1 MVKRLIVLP
10 TYNEAENLL
19 ILIPRLFKFL
29 PEISIL
35 VVDDGSPDG
44 TAEIAKSLRGK
55 FPNLEVVNQG
65 FKGGLGGAYRFGFA
79 WGLSSGFDELIE
91 MDADMSHRIRDLLVM
106 LDRKTRSGAN
116 LVIGSRWIN
125 GGEIEN
131 WSKGRELLSRF
142 ANKYVR
148 TLLNLRINDSTS
160 GFRIYDAAL
169 LKEIYL
175 SSIRSEGYT
184 FQIEMTRA
192 ARKAGAKI
200 VEVPITFRERVS
212 GTSKMSKRI
221 VLEAI
226 FLVTIWGLK
235 RLIRAK

>member
-65 FKGGLGGAYRFGFA
+65 FKGGLGGAYRFGFL
-79 WGLSSGFDELIE
+79 WGLSRDFDEFIE
-91 MDADMSHRIRDLLVM
+91 MDADMSHRVRDLLTM
-106 LDRKTRSGAN
+106 LEMKSRIGAN
-116 LVIGSRWIN
+116 LVIGSRWIS

-142 ANKYVR
+142 ANRYVR
-148 TLLNLRINDSTS
+148 TLLDLGINDATS
-160 GFRIYDAAL
+160 GFRVYDAAL
-169 LKEIYL
+169 LREIDL

-192 ARKAGAKI
+192 ARNNGAKI
-200 VEVPITFRERVS
+200 VEVPITFRERKN
-212 GTSKMSKRI
+212 GASKMSRAI
-221 VLEAI
+221 VAEAI

-235 RLIRAK
+235 RLIKIK